1 MSRGNQGIFSV
12 IEGIIEGVPAL
23 GLKIASTV
31 GETAL
36 GAVSASRGSSAT
48 HESSFAGISEAF
60 NELKVDFGA
69 LLNGAGIEP
78 QGLSLGHEQVHY
90 AATEE
95 PTGNRMVNLG
105 QQRSIESLMSV

>member
-1 MSRGNQGIFSV
+1 MSRGNQGIFSI

-23 GLKIASTV
+23 GVKALAIA

-36 GAVSASRGSSAT
+36 GAATGVRGNSAT
-48 HESSFAGISEAF
+48 HESSFTGISEAF
-60 NELKVDFGA
+60 NDLKVDFGA
-69 LLNGAGIEP
+69 LLNGAGVEP
-78 QGLSLGHEQVHY
+78 QRLNLGHEHVHY

-105 QQRSIESLMSV
+105 QQRSAEAFMSV